1 MSSPASRRSN
11 RNRQSATPVRSPL
24 GNNAVGD
31 SAQPPSPNQETN
43 PEEPR
48 AQTTPRASRQAPPAS
63 SPLFYGS
70 SPLANGGNT
79 PVSNERMDISTP
91 LRQTSFVDRES
102 TPRPRA
108 PPPGGKSI
116 IFPLR
121 TQSDDRDFRL
131 VASKV
136 CLKLKPWPRSR
147 RQHSFPSRYPDK

>member
-24 GNNAVGD
+24 GNNAVGG
-31 SAQPPSPNQETN
+31 STQPQSPIQETATQ
-43 PEEPR
+43 EPQ

-70 SPLANGGNT
+70 SSPANGGNR
-79 PVSNERMDISTP
+79 PVSNERMDISSP
-91 LRQTSFVDRES
+91 LRQTSYADRDS

-116 IFPLR
+116 VFSLR
-121 TQSDDRDFRL
+121 TQSDDRNPRL
-131 VASKV
+131 VASTI
-136 CLKLKPWPRSR
+136 CLKLKPWPRS
-147 RQHSFPSRYPDK
+147 QW

>member
-24 GNNAVGD
+24 GNK
-31 SAQPPSPNQETN
+31 SPIQ

-70 SPLANGGNT
+70 SSPANGGDR
-79 PVSNERMDISTP
+79 PVSNERMDISSP
-91 LRQTSFVDRES
+91 LRQTSFADRES

-116 IFPLR
+116 IVHLR
-121 TQSDDRDFRL
+121 T
-131 VASKV
+131 
-136 CLKLKPWPRSR
+136 
-147 RQHSFPSRYPDK
+147 

>member
-1 MSSPASRRSN
+1 MTEEHTSAAMSSPASRRSN
-11 RNRQSATPVRSPL
+11 RNRQSATPVRSTL
-24 GNNAVGD
+24 GN
-31 SAQPPSPNQETN
+31 NQETN
-43 PEEPR
+43 LEEPR

-70 SPLANGGNT
+70 SPLANGGNR
-79 PVSNERMDISTP
+79 PDSNERMDSSTP
-91 LRQTSFVDRES
+91 LLQTSFADRES

-116 IFPLR
+116 TFPLR